1 MSYYRTL
8 AKRNWL
14 FWRPIVERVLS
25 YSEACEMDI
34 DELYEVNAALDI
46 YIEQKNKANKKGG
59 KK

>member
-1 MSYYRTL
+1 M
-8 AKRNWL
+8 
-14 FWRPIVERVLS
+14 ERVLS

-34 DELYEVNAALDI
+34 DELHEINAALDI